1 MGVALTSFMFSMNVT
16 RRAALV
22 LVAVASLFG
31 VACSGGSEQ
40 PTYTATDVEL
50 NAGEGTA
57 VVSAGPVACTSG
69 ETKSCTIF
77 LGRHGDLA
85 NCVEGLDV
93 CSGGEWTGC
102 VDEASFAEN
111 PELMSQLV
119 GE

>member
-1 MGVALTSFMFSMNVT
+1 MFSLNVT

-22 LVAVASLFG
+22 LVAVSSLFG
-31 VACSGGSEQ
+31 VACSGASEQ

-50 NAGEGTA
+50 NAAEATA
-57 VVSAGPVACTSG
+57 VEAPVSEGCTSG
-69 ETKSCTIF
+69 ETKRCTIF

-102 VDEASFAEN
+102 IDEASLAEN
-111 PELMSQLV
+111 PELLSQL
-119 GE
+119 GQ